1 MQDIL
6 EILKETDWLS
16 LIGATVAA
24 LSSLAALFTLI
35 PGEQPEKSLRKLAEI
50 LAKFSRK

>member
-1 MQDIL
+1 MNTVI
-6 EILKETDWLS
+6 EILKGTDWLA

-24 LSSLAALFTLI
+24 LSALAALFSLI

>member
-6 EILKETDWLS
+6 NFIKETDWLN
-16 LIGATVAA
+16 LVGATVTA
-24 LSSLAALFTLI
+24 LSALAALFALI
-35 PGEQPEKSLRKLAEI
+35 PGEQPEKSLRKLAEL